1 MMQGRPSAYA
11 CRAGFV
17 ARTGYAPRVGCC
29 TRLYTRPSALVFVI
43 SSSTSTIGLSPS
55 SLRRRVTVSPAIGSA
70 TVIVASVELLLSPSR
85 VQSSR
90 IASPCH
96 VMPSSCSDLLAGPQR
111 SQQMKWRLVSGLAPS
126 FPEGATLRMNP
137 PRSATSTAIA
147 PLSRV
152 TVFVCCAAAAA
163 APSRPVS
170 TWASLRSGCRRE
182 AAIRRPPRH
191 GSLRAG
197 RCQARKTFAR
207 AQPAHFLY
215 LYEIALP
222 EGNDRSAEERT
233 TRKHRLKNTH
243 FRMLRLPLL
252 AALVAAAAASAPCA
266 TDEDCSLNGVCT
278 AGTCVC
284 DKGWVSADHTGKGTH
299 AGGCGLLDFKPA
311 PSSVSFHGL
320 DDKKSSWGGS
330 ILQLPVSGTPGKTQY
345 AMFAAEM
352 THDCTLRHWTTN
364 SEVVLAVADEPTGP
378 YKEEFQIIPPW
389 CATFH

>member
-1 MMQGRPSAYA
+1 MKSPCPKA
-11 CRAGFV
+11 
-17 ARTGYAPRVGCC
+17 
-29 TRLYTRPSALVFVI
+29 
-43 SSSTSTIGLSPS
+43 TID
-55 SLRRRVTVSPAIGSA
+55 RRR
-70 TVIVASVELLLSPSR
+70 
-85 VQSSR
+85 
-90 IASPCH
+90 
-96 VMPSSCSDLLAGPQR
+96 
-111 SQQMKWRLVSGLAPS
+111 
-126 FPEGATLRMNP
+126 
-137 PRSATSTAIA
+137 
-147 PLSRV
+147 
-152 TVFVCCAAAAA
+152 
-163 APSRPVS
+163 
-170 TWASLRSGCRRE
+170 
-182 AAIRRPPRH
+182 
-191 GSLRAG
+191 
-197 RCQARKTFAR
+197 
-207 AQPAHFLY
+207 
-215 LYEIALP
+215 
-222 EGNDRSAEERT
+222 RT